1 MRKHCNPGMMPLKA
15 LFLSI
20 CLVHCDIGD
29 KLDQGIDQFRI
40 FREQSIF
47 EINSA
52 SNRISSGI
60 GDLNSTLEDLG
71 QKLPPEIHKT
81 LSFDVPF
88 IIDAVAGEGISAG
101 LCFTDA
107 ATSKALYLL
116 DLMKS
121 EIITGEPVPLPAPFI
136 CHTSVSAINLN
147 QDRNQRDILE
157 FTGYNLFLNRGF
169 TASLFNAAGD
179 SLPIPV
185 GRPTNYRVA
194 ANISDLDDNTLS
206 QYKELSLFFEGT
218 PISSLFVVK
227 KHEVPPVVKFQ
238 NPRVVPGMIAAYPFS
253 FSDDRNFREDCLV
266 SVSISFGNTRKK
278 AWVDMNVIVEELT
291 GDGKTYAVG
300 QSDRNY
306 YYTAPPG
313 WHIKKLDGQRAYDYH
328 SYKDITNED
337 DVRYPLFGQ
346 ITIKAK
352 NSIAGATT
360 SALMS
365 FGPNVPDI
373 VLESG
378 D

>member
-1 MRKHCNPGMMPLKA
+1 MRKHCIPRWLPLQA
-15 LFLSI
+15 LI
-20 CLVHCDIGD
+20 LVFCTTRCDIGD
-29 KLDQGIDQFRI
+29 KLDQGIDQFRL

-52 SNRISSGI
+52 SNQISSGI
-60 GDLNSTLEDLG
+60 GDINNTLENLNRN
-71 QKLPPEIHKT
+71 LPAEIHKT

-107 ATSKALYLL
+107 AASKALYLL
-116 DLMKS
+116 ELMKS

-136 CHTSVSAINLN
+136 CHTSVGAINMN

-157 FTGYNLFLNRGF
+157 FTGYNLFLDRQF
-169 TASLFNAAGD
+169 TAALFNAGGD
-179 SLPIPV
+179 SIPVPV

-194 ANISDLDDNTLS
+194 ANVSNLDDNTLEKFK
-206 QYKELSLFFEGT
+206 YLSLYYDGT

-227 KHEVPPVVKFQ
+227 KHATPPEVRFAS
-238 NPRVVPGMIAAYPFS
+238 PRPVPGMIAAYPTTYE
-253 FSDDRNFREDCLV
+253 SDKKFDADCRV
-266 SVSISFGNTRKK
+266 SASISFGNDRRR
-278 AWVDMNVIVEELT
+278 AWVDMTLIVEELT
-291 GDGKTYAVG
+291 DRGKTYAVG
-300 QSDRNY
+300 RADRNY

-328 SYKDITNED
+328 SYKDLTNED

-346 ITIKAK
+346 LTVKAK
-352 NSIAGATT
+352 SSTAGSTT
-360 SALMS
+360 SGLLS
-365 FGPNVPDI
+365 FGPNVPDV